1 MMVSNRKLNDAKVVM
16 EDPKDLDLATTMDYF
31 LRLIRDAILDDT
43 SSLEVVSS
51 EIVKTHL
58 RGGKVFTFGAGHA
71 QAFAMELTSRAGG
84 MAFYQSM
91 HLQDIRSK
99 IRDAF
104 WDLRDSAP
112 ERVPE
117 NGIRLLDHH
126 KVMANDLVIIASQ
139 SGRNGAPIEMALECQ
154 RRHIKTVGISSRRHT
169 DNVASR
175 HPSGKNLFEVVTYLI
190 DNGSVLGDAALEL
203 PDGKSICSLST
214 IGFTLIAQ
222 SLNLLVVRELMIKGV
237 TPPVLVSANL
247 DHGDKT
253 NSQFKREVPPDV
265 SN

>member
-1 MMVSNRKLNDAKVVM
+1 
-16 EDPKDLDLATTMDYF
+16 MDHF
-31 LRLIRDAILDDT
+31 LRIIRDAIMDDKT
-43 SSLEVVSS
+43 SLEAVAN

-84 MAFYQSM
+84 LAFYQSM
-91 HLQDIRSK
+91 HLQDIRTK

-112 ERVPE
+112 ERVSE

-126 KVMANDLVIIASQ
+126 KVTVNDLVIIASQ
-139 SGRNGAPIEMALECQ
+139 SGRNCAPIEMALECQ
-154 RRHIKTVGISSRRHT
+154 RRNIKTVAISSKRHT
-169 DNVASR
+169 DSVASR
-175 HPSGKNLFEVVTYLI
+175 HPSGKKLFEVVTHFI

-222 SLNLLVVRELMIKGV
+222 SLNLLVVRDLMIQGI

-253 NSQFKREVPPDV
+253 NSQLKRETPPDV

>member
-1 MMVSNRKLNDAKVVM
+1 VSNLKLNDVKVVVGN
-16 EDPKDLDLATTMDYF
+16 PKDLDFVTTMDYF
-31 LRLIRDAILDDT
+31 LRLVRDAVLSDT
-43 SSLEVVSS
+43 SSLEAVSS

-112 ERVPE
+112 EREPK
-117 NGIRLLDHH
+117 NGIKLLDHH
-126 KVMANDLVIIASQ
+126 EVTANDFVIIASQ
-139 SGRNGAPIEMALECQ
+139 SGRNGAPIDMALECH
-154 RRHIKTVGISSRRHT
+154 RRNIKTVGISSRRHT
-169 DNVASR
+169 HSVASR
-175 HPSGKNLFEVVTYLI
+175 HPSGKKLIEVVTYFI
-190 DNGSVLGDAALEL
+190 DNGSVFGDAALEL
-203 PDGKSICSLST
+203 PDGRSICSLST

-222 SLNLLVVRELMIKGV
+222 SLNLLVARELMIKGV
-237 TPPVLVSANL
+237 MPQILVSANV

-253 NSQFKREVPPDV
+253 NSQFKRETPPDV

>member
-1 MMVSNRKLNDAKVVM
+1 MNNLQLNDSKVVM
-16 EDPKDLDLATTMDYF
+16 RDPRDLDLATVMDHF
-31 LRLIRDAILDDT
+31 LRVIRDAVLTET
-43 SSLEVVSS
+43 SSLDVVAK
-51 EIVKTHL
+51 EIIKTHL

-84 MAFYQSM
+84 LAFYQSM
-91 HLQDIRSK
+91 HLQDIRTK

-126 KVMANDLVIIASQ
+126 NVTGNDLVIIASQ
-139 SGRNGAPIEMALECQ
+139 SGRNGAPIEMAMECK
-154 RRHIKTVGISSRRHT
+154 RRNITTVGISSQLHT
-169 DNVASR
+169 GSVASR
-175 HPSGKNLFEVVTYLI
+175 HPSGKKLFEVVTHFI

-222 SLNLLVVRELMIKGV
+222 SLNLLVVRELLIQGV

-253 NSQFKREVPPDV
+253 NSQFKREIPPDV

>member
-1 MMVSNRKLNDAKVVM
+1 MMSNLKLNGAKVVM
-16 EDPKDLDLATTMDYF
+16 EDPRNLDLAATMDHF
-31 LRLIRDAILDDT
+31 LKLLRDAILNDT
-43 SSLEVVSS
+43 TNLEAVAD
-51 EIVKTHL
+51 EIVKTLL

-84 MAFYQSM
+84 LAFYQSM
-91 HLQDIRSK
+91 HLQDIRTK

-126 KVMANDLVIIASQ
+126 KVTAKDLVIIASQ

-154 RRHIKTVGISSRRHT
+154 RRNIKIVGISSKRHT
-169 DNVASR
+169 DSVASR
-175 HPSGKNLFEVVTYLI
+175 HPSGQKLCEVVTHFI
-190 DNGSVLGDAALEL
+190 DNGSFIGDAALEL

-222 SLNLLVVRELMIKGV
+222 SLNLLVVRELMIQGV

-247 DHGDKT
+247 DHGDNA
-253 NSQFKREVPPDV
+253 NSQFKRETPPDV

>member
-1 MMVSNRKLNDAKVVM
+1 MGSLKIKESKVLM
-16 EDPKDLDLATTMDYF
+16 EDPKNLDLTVTMDHF
-31 LRLIRDAILDDT
+31 WKLIRDAIFSDT
-43 SSLEVVSS
+43 SNLELVAE

-84 MAFYQSM
+84 LAFYQSM
-91 HLQDIRSK
+91 HLQDIRTK

-112 ERVPE
+112 ERIPE

-126 KVMANDLVIIASQ
+126 KVTRNDLLIIASQ

-154 RRHIKTVGISSRRHT
+154 RRNITTVAISSRQHT
-169 DNVASR
+169 DKVDSR
-175 HPSGKNLFEVVTYLI
+175 HPSGQKLFQVVDHFL

-203 PDGKSICSLST
+203 PDGKSVCSLST

-222 SLNLLVVRELMIKGV
+222 SLNLLVVRELLIRGE
-237 TPPVLVSANL
+237 TAPVLVSANL

-253 NSQFKREVPPDV
+253 NSHFKRETPPDV